1 MRKHVIFP
9 YKGTEEINIG
19 MSLEEVRSLLGN
31 DFENKPKVQDNITE
45 IVSFNNGILL
55 SFNNKILE
63 YIGFL
68 KNVEAYF
75 NGINMLSLTLAQIR
89 QLFVN
94 DVNIIEDD
102 SSIIFED
109 TGLSFYF
116 SDKEENN
123 TPDEMSIFKKNY
135 YTS

>member
-123 TPDEMSIFKKNY
+123 TPDEMSIFKKN
-135 YTS
+135 